1 MTADACQ
8 KIVFTACQINA
19 VSPISFYNIALC
31 GSLKQVEMAKDAL
44 GQCTSHQSIIYICNT
59 AVKAKGRFLRLIP
72 NTVRASQCLP
82 LWTGLGFANN
92 LTVVVV
98 GHWSKDKKLIKEHF
112 NFSSPEDQCN
122 VILFS
127 GEQSQS
133 CTHAEQSNI
142 SLLTRLVSIL
152 SFPGQVVM
160 DMFPET
166 ACGMFYG

>member
-127 GEQSQS
+127 GVSPHSE
-133 CTHAEQSNI
+133 CHCPHAGHC
-142 SLLTRLVSIL
+142 LTLSSVS
-152 SFPGQVVM
+152 
-160 DMFPET
+160 
-166 ACGMFYG
+166 